1 LRSVRLQADV
11 RRPAE
16 AGGYV
21 LAALIVGLLIRVAA
35 LSFPGTGD
43 VTIWKTWAYNAA
55 TIGTSRL
62 YGVGGSTAAPSQY
75 QLLRF
80 GDFEAIADYP
90 PLSLYALGIAGSM
103 YQRAAGSSFPDTAAL
118 TMTIK
123 AVPVVFEAA
132 LCVLLFVVLRRT
144 AGDAPALWAVV
155 AYWLN
160 PAAIINASFGGY
172 LDALFVLPAVGSL
185 MCATAGRPL
194 LAGGLIAASVL
205 TKPQG
210 IFIVPA
216 VAIAL
221 WNSGQPGARC
231 RRMTMAGLGAGVVV
245 VAIAAPFLAAGAWW
259 NMVHGVGS
267 QANEIYLSMEGYN
280 FWWMAGHFLWVAYAW
295 QRGLDAWAVFVGPVT
310 RIPFVRAAAHG
321 LPFLRVAG
329 TLLALAGIAW
339 GISIGRRA
347 RDLSLVA
354 AVGAFSVHAYAV
366 LGAQVHENHL
376 FAAMP
381 LLVIA
386 AATRRRYVPVLA
398 GVSAFLALSML
409 FYIFSDQEG
418 RWLLSRSFTLLDTTL
433 LLAVF
438 NCGLFVWHGA
448 VLRAEA
454 DG

>member
-1 LRSVRLQADV
+1 M
-11 RRPAE
+11 RR
-16 AGGYV
+16 GRYR
-21 LAALIVGLLIRVAA
+21 LAALFVGLLIRVAA

-43 VTIWKTWAYNAA
+43 VLIWKVWTYNAVA
-55 TIGTSRL
+55 AGASRL
-62 YGVGGSTAAPSQY
+62 YGVGASAAASSQY
-75 QLLRF
+75 ELLRF
-80 GDFEAIADYP
+80 GDLEAIADYP
-90 PLSLYALGIAGSM
+90 PLALYELELAGLA
-103 YQRAAGSSFPDTAAL
+103 YRDAAGGAFPDTTAL
-118 TMTIK
+118 TVTIK
-123 AVPVVFEAA
+123 AVPVLFEAA
-132 LCVLLFVVLRRT
+132 VCALIFLALRHT
-144 AGDAPALWAVV
+144 AGEAPARWAVL

-160 PAAIINASFGGY
+160 PAAIVNASFGGY

-185 MCATAGRPL
+185 IAATAGWPG

-221 WNSGQPGARC
+221 WNSGQPSS
-231 RRMTMAGLGAGVVV
+231 RRRSLTVAGVAAVLV
-245 VAIAAPFLAAGAWW
+245 SAALAAPIVAAGAWW
-259 NMVHGVGS
+259 NMVHGVVS
-267 QANEIYLSMEGYN
+267 QANETYLSMEGYN
-280 FWWMAGHFLWVAYAW
+280 VWWMAGHLLWVAYAW
-295 QRGLDAWAVFVGPVT
+295 QRGLDAWAVFTGPVT

-329 TLLALAGIAW
+329 TMLALAGIGYAVA
-339 GISIGRRA
+339 IGRRA
-347 RDLSLVA
+347 RELSLIA

-366 LGAQVHENHL
+366 LGAQVHENHM

-386 AATRRRYVPVLA
+386 AGTRRRFAPILA
-398 GVSAFLALSML
+398 GVSIFLALSML
-409 FYIFSDQEG
+409 FYIFSAEEG
-418 RWLLSRSFTLLDTTL
+418 RFVLSRSLTWLDTTL

-454 DG
+454 RA

>member
-1 LRSVRLQADV
+1 LR
-11 RRPAE
+11 
-16 AGGYV
+16 GGYA
-21 LAALIVGLLIRVAA
+21 LAALIAGLLIRVAA

-43 VTIWKTWAYNAA
+43 VLVWKTWAYNAVVTGA
-55 TIGTSRL
+55 SRL
-62 YGVGGSTAAPSQY
+62 YGVGASAAGPSQY
-75 QLLRF
+75 HLLRF
-80 GDFEAIADYP
+80 GDVVAYADYP
-90 PLSLYALGIAGSM
+90 PLALYELGLAGSA
-103 YQRAAGSSFPDTAAL
+103 YRHAAGGSFPDTTAL
-118 TMTIK
+118 TVSIK
-123 AVPVVFEAA
+123 AVPVLFEAA
-132 LCVLLFVVLRRT
+132 LCALLFVALRRT
-144 AGDAPALWAVV
+144 AGAAPARWAVV

-160 PAAIINASFGGY
+160 PAAIANASFGGY

-185 MCATAGRPL
+185 IAATAGWPE

-216 VAIAL
+216 VAIAI
-221 WNSGQPGARC
+221 WNSGQPSARW
-231 RRMTMAGLGAGVVV
+231 RGMAVSGVAAVFV
-245 VAIAAPFLAAGAWW
+245 SAAIATPIVAAGAWW
-259 NMVHGVGS
+259 NMVHGVVS
-267 QANEIYLSMEGYN
+267 QASETYLSMEGYN
-280 FWWMAGHFLWVAYAW
+280 FWWLAGHVLWVAYAW
-295 QRGLDAWAVFVGPVT
+295 QRGFDAWAVLVGPVT

-329 TLLALAGIAW
+329 TMLALAGIGW
-339 GISIGRRA
+339 GVSIGRRA

-366 LGAQVHENHL
+366 LGPQVHENHL

-398 GVSAFLALSML
+398 GVSVFLALSML
-409 FYIFSDQEG
+409 FYIFEGGGG
-418 RWLLSRSFTLLDTTL
+418 RWVLSRSMTLFDSTL

-448 VLRAEA
+448 VLRTEA
-454 DG
+454 RA

>member
-1 LRSVRLQADV
+1 M
-11 RRPAE
+11 RRGRFA
-16 AGGYV
+16 
-21 LAALIVGLLIRVAA
+21 LAAVIAGLLIRVAA

-43 VTIWKTWAYNAA
+43 VRVWKTWAYNVV
-55 TIGTSRL
+55 GTGASLL
-62 YGVGGSTAAPSQY
+62 YGVGASAAAPSQY
-75 QLLRF
+75 YLLHF

-90 PLSLYALGIAGSM
+90 PLSLYELGIAGSA
-103 YQRAAGSSFPDTAAL
+103 YQHANGGAFPDTTAL
-118 TMTIK
+118 TATIK

-132 LCVLLFVVLRRT
+132 LCALLFVVLRRA
-144 AGDAPALWAVV
+144 AGEAPARWAVI

-160 PAAIINASFGGY
+160 PAAIVNASFGGY
-172 LDALFVLPAVGSL
+172 LDALFVLPAVGAL
-185 MCATAGRPL
+185 MAAVAGWPA

-210 IFIVPA
+210 LFIVPA
-216 VAIAL
+216 VAIAI
-221 WNSGQPGARC
+221 WNSGQPAG
-231 RRMTMAGLGAGVVV
+231 RRWRVTVSGLGAVFVSAAV
-245 VAIAAPFLAAGAWW
+245 AAPFVAAGAWW
-259 NMVHGVGS
+259 NMVHGVVS
-267 QANEIYLSMEGYN
+267 QTHETYLSMEGYN
-280 FWWMAGHFLWVAYAW
+280 FWWMTGHFLWVAYAW

-329 TLLALAGIAW
+329 TMLALAGIGW
-339 GISIGRRA
+339 GVSIGRRA
-347 RDLSLVA
+347 SDLSLVA

-386 AATRRRYVPVLA
+386 AATRRRFVPILA
-398 GVSAFLALSML
+398 GVSVFLALSML
-409 FYIFSDQEG
+409 FCIFSDQEG
-418 RWLLSRSFTLLDTTL
+418 RWVLSRSLTLLDTTL

-438 NCGLFVWHGA
+438 NCGLLVWHGA

-454 DG
+454 RA